1 MELFRAL
8 AALAEPPAR
17 ELAPV
22 ADALLIGPLPDAH
35 AYTELFIFQ
44 LYPYASVY
52 LGAEGMIGGDARS
65 LIAGFWRALGQ
76 SPPIEPDHLAL
87 MLALY
92 ARLRELEDEAGEP
105 VRREGW
111 HQARV
116 TFLWEHL
123 LSWLPVYLCK
133 LETIA
138 PPFYREW
145 GKLLMEA
152 LMAEAMEALTALT
165 AAAVE
170 PAWLPLHLR
179 ESEGLIDPRAG
190 GEVEEFLQ
198 SLLSPVRSGM
208 ILVRSDLTRA
218 ARSLNLGLRLGERAF
233 IIKALFGQEPQ
244 GMLDW
249 LAVEARIWAGRHR
262 LGRERLGAVA
272 EFWEQRAAA
281 CASLLEELKVSA
293 GEKVSAGKS

>member
-8 AALAEPPAR
+8 AALAEAPAK

-22 ADALLIGPLPDAH
+22 AGALLIGPLPDAH

-52 LGAEGMIGGDARS
+52 LGAEGMIGGDARG

-76 SPPIEPDHLAL
+76 SPPAEPDHLAL

-92 ARLRELEDEAGEP
+92 ARLRELEDQESEP
-105 VRREGW
+105 LRKEGW
-111 HQARV
+111 HHARV

-123 LSWLPVYLCK
+123 LSWLPVYLSK

-138 PPFYREW
+138 PPFYRKW
-145 GKLLMEA
+145 GEVLTNA
-152 LMAEAMEALTALT
+152 LMTEAASAGAPLR
-165 AAAVE
+165 
-170 PAWLPLHLR
+170 LPLHLR
-179 ESEGLIDPRAG
+179 ESKELVDPRAG
-190 GEVEEFLQ
+190 GAVEEFLQ

-208 ILVRSDLTRA
+208 ILVRSDLSHA
-218 ARSLNLGLRLGERAF
+218 ARKLDLGLRLGERAF
-233 IIKALFGQEPQ
+233 ILKALFGQDPR

-249 LAVEARIWAGRHR
+249 LAGEAQVWTTRHR
-262 LGRERLGAVA
+262 LRREPLGKVA
-272 EFWEQRAAA
+272 AFWEARAAA
-281 CASLLEELKVSA
+281 TLSLLEELKLDANCEV
-293 GEKVSAGKS
+293 G

>member
-8 AALAEPPAR
+8 AALAEAPAK

-22 ADALLIGPLPDAH
+22 AGALLIGPLPDAH

-52 LGAEGMIGGDARS
+52 LGAEGMIGGDARG

-76 SPPIEPDHLAL
+76 SPPAEPDHLAL

-92 ARLRELEDEAGEP
+92 ARLRELEDQESEP
-105 VRREGW
+105 LRKEGW
-111 HQARV
+111 HHARV

-123 LSWLPVYLCK
+123 LSWLPVYLSK

-138 PPFYREW
+138 PPFYRKW
-145 GKLLMEA
+145 GEVLTNA
-152 LMAEAMEALTALT
+152 LMTEAASAGAPLR
-165 AAAVE
+165 
-170 PAWLPLHLR
+170 LPLHLR
-179 ESEGLIDPRAG
+179 ESKELVDPRAG
-190 GEVEEFLQ
+190 GAVEEFLQ

-208 ILVRSDLTRA
+208 ILVRSDLSHA
-218 ARSLNLGLRLGERAF
+218 ARKLDLGLRLGERAF
-233 IIKALFGQEPQ
+233 ILKALFGQDPR

-249 LAVEARIWAGRHR
+249 LAGEAQVWTTWHR
-262 LGRERLGAVA
+262 LRREPLGKVA
-272 EFWEQRAAA
+272 AFWEARAAA
-281 CASLLEELKVSA
+281 TLSLLEELKLDANCEV
-293 GEKVSAGKS
+293 G